1 MPRATLATPT
11 RAPLKRG
18 IGDCLGRTP
27 HARAGPGVLSAPC
40 HTTTSDSTVP
50 LLWWEEVR
58 EGSVVWEGIG
68 RPSNGEGSLLGC
80 EFLSLV
86 RPALD
91 GVVGFF
97 VYLHAVHVSAFGAH
111 LDDLH
116 FVAADDGRRAHGPD
130 QRTPERPHSPAAL
143 SPRSLAAGC
152 ARSSGPA
159 PEASEASAKRQRVAV
174 AGNCSASD
182 SVAKATT
189 GRTR

>member
-1 MPRATLATPT
+1 M
-11 RAPLKRG
+11 
-18 IGDCLGRTP
+18 
-27 HARAGPGVLSAPC
+27 
-40 HTTTSDSTVP
+40 
-50 LLWWEEVR
+50 
-58 EGSVVWEGIG
+58 VWEGIG

-80 EFLSLV
+80 EFLSSVLPV
-86 RPALD
+86 LA
-91 GVVGFF
+91 GFGGFF
-97 VYLHAVHVSAFGAH
+97 VSLHAMHVSAFGAH

-116 FVAADDGRRAHGPD
+116 VVADDGRRAHGPD

-174 AGNCSASD
+174 AGNASASD